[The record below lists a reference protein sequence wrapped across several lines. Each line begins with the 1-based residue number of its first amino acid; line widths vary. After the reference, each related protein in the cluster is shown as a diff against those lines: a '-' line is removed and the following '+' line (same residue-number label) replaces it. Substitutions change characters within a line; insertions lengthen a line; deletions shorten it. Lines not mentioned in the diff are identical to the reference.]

1 MVAFYAIILLI
12 LATIVA
18 NTIYPYFPIIPKA
31 FYQIFMGALLS
42 LVPMY
47 HHFILEPEM
56 FMLIIIAPLMFY
68 DGQNANA
75 HELRRNVGS
84 IVSMAVVLAVLTVI
98 GMGYLSHAILAGIP
112 LALAFA
118 LAAIVTPT
126 DAVAVSSITSNMAVP
141 ERVMGMLERES
152 LFNDASGLVAFNLAL
167 AAFTTGQF
175 SVGAGIKHFF
185 VVFLGGL
192 LIGLVLGIAAVMVRV
207 YLVQS
212 GKDSSSVVVPFDIMV
227 PFLIYLAAEHF
238 ELSGILAV
246 VAAGLV
252 YSASTNQL
260 RLSSTQLQLVSRST
274 WGIFTNILNGFVFVL
289 LGVSLPTVWVNIQQD
304 HNKSLT
310 SFILL
315 AVILYLVMLAL
326 RYLWIRLDWALIHSE
341 KENRPHNALVG
352 ALSGVHGTITL
363 AMAFSLPL
371 TLHGAAFP
379 FRNTMIFVAAIVIIL
394 SLLVPTLVLPFVLP
408 KKTVTVDPETITQ
421 QRKALVAYASERL
434 IQENPDTPASAQSVI
449 EVLNSQATNA
459 RPDRKKTRDILKQAT
474 QVEVETVQKLADDG
488 VIPNSFANRYVR
500 VLVIKSQMS
509 RNNPFVNL
517 SLWFRFV
524 WHRVKFMLSRKWRRK
539 KRIALQQQ
547 RLQEMPHTPQQ
558 EQLQQQRIQQETRQL
573 QRHPHRDPR
582 VQARQRENF
591 LKIEQDIYTNIIN
604 FLTQISTVDNQA
616 EVNSV
621 RNYYNARHRRF
632 EENKSA
638 DFQNELFIQAF
649 QYEYTY
655 IRQQR
660 TAGAIPVELADEL
673 YQQVSMDQML
683 YTQEIAGTD

>member
-42 LVPMY
+42 LVPLY
-47 HHFILEPEM
+47 HHFVLEPEM

-75 HELRRNVGS
+75 HELRKNVGS
-84 IVSMAVVLAVLTVI
+84 IVSMAIVLAVLTVV
-98 GMGYLSHAILAGIP
+98 GMGYLSHAILTGIP

-167 AAFTTGQF
+167 AAFTTGEF

-192 LIGLVLGIAAVMVRV
+192 LIGLILGIGAVIIRV

-212 GKDSSSVVVPFDIMV
+212 GKDSSSVIVPYDIMV
-227 PFLIYLAAEHF
+227 PFLIYLAAEHL

-246 VAAGLV
+246 VAAGLI

-274 WGIFTNILNGFVFVL
+274 WSIFTNILNGFVFVL

-304 HNKSLT
+304 HNKSL
-310 SFILL
+310 SHFLLL
-315 AVILYLVMLAL
+315 AVVLYLVMLAL
-326 RYLWIRLDWALIHSE
+326 RYLWIRLDWALIHS
-341 KENRPHNALVG
+341 KPADRSHHALIG

-371 TLHGAAFP
+371 TVNGAAFP
-379 FRNTMIFVAAIVIIL
+379 FRNTMIFVAAVVIIL
-394 SLLVPTLVLPFVLP
+394 SLLVPTLVLPFILP
-408 KKTVTVDPETITQ
+408 KKAAVVDPAAVAHE
-421 QRKALVAYASERL
+421 RKSLVAYATKRL
-434 IQENPDTPASAQSVI
+434 AQENPDNPAATQSVI
-449 EVLNSQATNA
+449 EILNSQATGEL
-459 RPDRKKTRDILKQAT
+459 PDKKKVRDLVNQAT
-474 QVEVETVQKLADDG
+474 QVEVQTVQKLADDG
-488 VIPNSFANRYVR
+488 IIPSGYASRYVR
-500 VLVIKSQMS
+500 MLILKSQMS
-509 RNNPFVNL
+509 SHNPFVNL
-517 SLWFRFV
+517 TVWARFV
-524 WHRVKFMLSRKWRRK
+524 WHRLSFMLSRKWRRK
-539 KRIALQQQ
+539 KRIAEQQ
-547 RLQEMPHTPQQ
+547 RRLQATPHSDRQ
-558 EQLQQQRIQQETRQL
+558 EQLQQQRIQQETGKL
-573 QRHPHRDPR
+573 KRHPRRDPR
-582 VQARQRENF
+582 RNQQKREVF
-591 LKIEQDIYTNIIN
+591 LKIEDDIYTNIVD
-604 FLTQISTVDNQA
+604 FLTQISTIDNQA

-632 EENKSA
+632 KTNTA
-638 DFQNELFIQAF
+638 TNQNELFIQAF

-660 TAGAIPVELADEL
+660 TAGAIPKELADEL
-673 YQQVSMDQML
+673 YQQVSTDQML
-683 YTQEIAGTD
+683 YTQEIAGAD

>member
-1 MVAFYAIILLI
+1 MIAFYAVILLI

-18 NTIYPYFPIIPKA
+18 NTIYPYFPVIPKA

-98 GMGYLSHAILAGIP
+98 GMGYLSHALLAGIP

-175 SVGAGIKHFF
+175 SVGDGIKHFF

-212 GKDSSSVVVPFDIMV
+212 GKDSTSVIVPFDIMV
-227 PFLIYLAAEHF
+227 PFLIYLAAEHL

-246 VAAGLV
+246 VAAGLI

-304 HNKSLT
+304 HDKSLT
-310 SFILL
+310 RYILL

-326 RYLWIRLDWALIHSE
+326 RYLWIRLDWALIRSE
-341 KENRPHNALVG
+341 KSERPHNALIG

-371 TLHGAAFP
+371 TLRGAAFP
-379 FRNTMIFVAAIVIIL
+379 FRNTMIFIAAIVIIL
-394 SLLVPTLVLPFVLP
+394 SLLVPTLILPFILP
-408 KKTVTVDPETITQ
+408 KKQVAVDPATIAQ
-421 QRKALVAYASERL
+421 ERKALVAYASERL
-434 IQENPDTPASAQSVI
+434 VQENPDNPAATQSVI
-449 EVLNSQATNA
+449 EVLNSQATGA
-459 RPDRKKTRDILKQAT
+459 RPDKKKTRDLLNQAT
-474 QVEVETVQKLADDG
+474 HIEVQTVQHLADAG
-488 VIPNSFANRYVR
+488 VIPNSYANRYVR
-500 VLVIKSQMS
+500 LLVLKSQMS
-509 RNNPFVNL
+509 SHNPFVNL
-517 SLWFRFV
+517 SLWFRFI
-524 WHRVKFMLSRKWRRK
+524 WHRAKFMLSRKWRRK
-539 KRIALQQQ
+539 QRIARQQQ
-547 RLQEMPHTPQQ
+547 RLQASPHTP
-558 EQLQQQRIQQETRQL
+558 EQKRLQAQRIQQET
-573 QRHPHRDPR
+573 QRIQRSPRRDPR
-582 VQARQRENF
+582 ANDRRRQNF
-591 LKIEQDIYTNIIN
+591 LKIEQDIYTNVID
-604 FLTQISTVDNQA
+604 FLTRISTVDNQA

-632 EENKSA
+632 EKSMTN
-638 DFQNELFIQAF
+638 DHQNELFIQAF

-655 IRQQR
+655 IRQQK
-660 TAGAIPVELADEL
+660 TAGTIPAALADEL
-673 YQQVSMDQML
+673 YQQVSTDQML
-683 YTQEIAGTD
+683 YTQEIAGAD